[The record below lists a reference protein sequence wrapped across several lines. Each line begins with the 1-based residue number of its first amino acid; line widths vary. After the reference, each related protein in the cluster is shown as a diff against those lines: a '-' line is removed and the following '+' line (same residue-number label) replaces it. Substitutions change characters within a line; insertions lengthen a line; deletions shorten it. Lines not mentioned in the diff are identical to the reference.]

1 MEGAGEVEGG
11 AEVRDFGA
19 DRGGYF
25 RRVSSVSQWPGVAS
39 HSQKFQPLQER
50 RLTAARIFRAAARAE
65 SGLAA
70 DGVFIGRDGG
80 HGAGRCQ
87 EAGETAE

>member
-1 MEGAGEVEGG
+1 
-11 AEVRDFGA
+11 
-19 DRGGYF
+19 
-25 RRVSSVSQWPGVAS
+25 
-39 HSQKFQPLQER
+39 LQER